1 LRIGAEGRWNLPR
14 GFSLFG
20 RAAGSVLVGN
30 VRVQQQ
36 EIDEIE
42 GTILDFS
49 DSYHQAIPVIETAA
63 GVAWTHG
70 MWQIAGGYEL
80 TNWFNLA
87 EIDRA
92 SYDLLLDGF
101 FVRLSVAY

>member
-1 LRIGAEGRWNLPR
+1 MLNKSTGTIR
-14 GFSLFG
+14 
-20 RAAGSVLVGN
+20 N
-30 VRVQQQ
+30 VRVQPQ

-42 GTILDFS
+42 ETILDFS

-63 GVAWTHG
+63 GVAWSYG
-70 MWQIAGGYEL
+70 MWQFAAGYEL

-101 FVRLSVAY
+101 FVRLGVAY